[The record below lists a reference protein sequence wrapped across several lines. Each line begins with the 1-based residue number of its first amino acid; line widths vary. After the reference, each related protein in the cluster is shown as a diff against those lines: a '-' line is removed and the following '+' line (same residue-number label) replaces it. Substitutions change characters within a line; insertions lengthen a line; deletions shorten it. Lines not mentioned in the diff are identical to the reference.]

1 MKKLIQKWILHFKR
15 KRYHKQLRAEGNYKT
30 LENSIRET
38 GALCSN
44 CNAPLTGPFCHICG
58 QKDDDLKRPIWTLL
72 REILDDVVSTDSRL
86 FKTLVLLALVPG
98 GLTRAFR
105 EGRRARFVPPLRLY
119 IVMSILFFVIL
130 SVADILILDINVKP
144 KVEAEVAEQEDR
156 EPSKSQADSTPEKA
170 AAELEAIE
178 QAAEKAAPVAVPTAD
193 DSKNDEEL
201 TPEERRARA
210 LERLKKLSDKT
221 DRDVLG
227 RSNLS
232 DEELEAR
239 TAEVDDAL
247 RDLVGDEF
255 DQMPEATR
263 DLLRNNLAG
272 GGMQVNLGDTD
283 GAIQIGGEGDEN
295 CAPVDV
301 GGPYLFCVAMFVP
314 NNHAEREG
322 LKQEDIDRV
331 INNPKTPAAVKR
343 ATQSLAQALKD
354 PEEFNDLFND
364 WLPKALF
371 VLMPFFAFILRIFH
385 WGKDRRYL
393 QQFVFSLHFHTF
405 LFMLLL
411 ALMII
416 IPKVG
421 GDMGMSIFW
430 WGTSLYLIIALKVGQ
445 GQGWLKAFF
454 KAGFIWVSYFMTM
467 MVVMFFVVF
476 VGLSD
481 ISLWQLIQGDT
492 SDFEVSEDVAPAQTP
507 EATPEQVPAD
517 NPAPEPGPDGR

>member
-1 MKKLIQKWILHFKR
+1 MKKLIQKWILQLKR
-15 KRYHKQLRAEGNYKT
+15 KRYHKQLRADGNYKT

-86 FKTLVLLALVPG
+86 FKTLILLALVPG

-130 SVADILILDINVKP
+130 SVADILILDINVQP
-144 KVEAEVAEQEDR
+144 KEQAEIEEQEAQD
-156 EPSKSQADSTPEKA
+156 QADAALEAATEGVGADMESQDA
-170 AAELEAIE
+170 AAQPEA
-178 QAAEKAAPVAVPTAD
+178 VA
-193 DSKNDEEL
+193 DEDTTPAEL
-201 TPEERRARA
+201 TPEERKARA

-221 DRDVLG
+221 ERDALG
-227 RSNLS
+227 RTTLS
-232 DEELEAR
+232 DEEIKAR
-239 TAEVDDAL
+239 AAEVDDAL
-247 RDLVGDEF
+247 RDLMGEEF
-255 DQMPEATR
+255 DQMPDVTK
-263 DLLRNNLAG
+263 DMLRENLAG
-272 GGMQVNLGDTD
+272 GGVQMNFGGTD
-283 GAIQIGGEGDEN
+283 GGDDAGTEADQDCAIFD
-295 CAPVDV
+295 P
-301 GGPYLFCVAMFVP
+301 GGPYRFCVAMFVP
-314 NNHAEREG
+314 NSHAERQG
-322 LKQEDIDRV
+322 LKQADIDR
-331 INNPKTPAAVKR
+331 ILNNPDTPVAVKR
-343 ATQSLAQALKD
+343 ATTSLAEALRD
-354 PEEFNDLFND
+354 PEKFNDLFND

-371 VLMPFFAFILRIFH
+371 VLMPFFAFLLRIFH

-393 QQFVFSLHFHTF
+393 QQFVFALHFHTF

-421 GDMGMSIFW
+421 GDLGLSIFW
-430 WGTSLYLIIALKVGQ
+430 WGTSLYLIIALKIGQ
-445 GQGWLKAFF
+445 GQGWFKAFF

-467 MVVMFFVVF
+467 MIVMFFVVF

-481 ISLWQLIQGDT
+481 ISLLQLIRGDT
-492 SDFEVSEDVAPAQTP
+492 SDFETSAEMAPAQPT
-507 EATPEQVPAD
+507 EQAPDTEGAPT
-517 NPAPEPGPDGR
+517 PAPGPEGR